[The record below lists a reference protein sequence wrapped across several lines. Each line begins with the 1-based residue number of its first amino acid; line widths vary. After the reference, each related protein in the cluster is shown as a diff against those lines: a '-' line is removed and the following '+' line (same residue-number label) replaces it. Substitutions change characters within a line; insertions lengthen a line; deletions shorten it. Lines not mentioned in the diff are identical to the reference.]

1 MNECKKIVCDQGN
14 QLFTMNM
21 EHTGIHVEVK
31 DSHGRKD
38 DVVLEL
44 LGASRNVLSTFLSQE
59 VETIYPYLERNHS
72 YAIRIKHID
81 GLYTYDKKPVS
92 FTIPSYKEAM
102 DLVLECEAY
111 VNLKILSDGLFALY
125 EDPYCTYLSKDIYG
139 NYTKKDTNKEW
150 FLREG
155 TYYLKQL
162 QAPYGFYVDEMVQK
176 IVAGSEESLIQ
187 RSVEIHPISFEI
199 TYVNENGE
207 KLSGAI
213 YSVLDQDGNEIGIIN
228 DNQHVFT
235 SDVLYPGMTF
245 RLHEVSSPS
254 GYVSHETDIV
264 YTVPE
269 SYPEQIPCIQFRYAK
284 ITEAKAPVIKE
295 VKEIIPEDS
304 STFPYAVV
312 IGGIAGV
319 FAFIGIVIRR
329 IQKAKQK

>member
-1 MNECKKIVCDQGN
+1 
-14 QLFTMNM
+14 
-21 EHTGIHVEVK
+21 
-31 DSHGRKD
+31 
-38 DVVLEL
+38 
-44 LGASRNVLSTFLSQE
+44 
-59 VETIYPYLERNHS
+59 
-72 YAIRIKHID
+72 
-81 GLYTYDKKPVS
+81 
-92 FTIPSYKEAM
+92 M

-187 RSVEIHPISFEI
+187 RSVEMHPISFEI

-235 SDVLYPGMTF
+235 SDVL
-245 RLHEVSSPS
+245 
-254 GYVSHETDIV
+254 
-264 YTVPE
+264 
-269 SYPEQIPCIQFRYAK
+269 
-284 ITEAKAPVIKE
+284 
-295 VKEIIPEDS
+295 
-304 STFPYAVV
+304 
-312 IGGIAGV
+312 
-319 FAFIGIVIRR
+319 
-329 IQKAKQK
+329 

>member
-1 MNECKKIVCDQGN
+1 M
-14 QLFTMNM
+14 
-21 EHTGIHVEVK
+21 
-31 DSHGRKD
+31 
-38 DVVLEL
+38 
-44 LGASRNVLSTFLSQE
+44 
-59 VETIYPYLERNHS
+59 
-72 YAIRIKHID
+72 
-81 GLYTYDKKPVS
+81 
-92 FTIPSYKEAM
+92 
-102 DLVLECEAY
+102 
-111 VNLKILSDGLFALY
+111 FALY

-187 RSVEIHPISFEI
+187 RSVEMHPISFEI

-213 YSVLDQDGNEIGIIN
+213 YSVLDQDGKEIGIIN

-312 IGGIAGV
+312 FCGIAGV